1 MIYFVSYLWLYMCS
15 MKLFVRY

>member
-1 MIYFVSYLWLYMCS
+1 MMFFVSYLWLYMCS